1 MSIRQIMRR
10 EQTAFRIVS
19 FSFAPARGT
28 DYIISIL
35 VVYVFLKRRA
45 VVVTFCTSINIYR
58 HCFTPCLILEPHR
71 GIEPLQPVYKTG
83 HLPLM
88 LVRLVFKMVA
98 GAGIAPAL

>member
-1 MSIRQIMRR
+1 MLIRQIMCR